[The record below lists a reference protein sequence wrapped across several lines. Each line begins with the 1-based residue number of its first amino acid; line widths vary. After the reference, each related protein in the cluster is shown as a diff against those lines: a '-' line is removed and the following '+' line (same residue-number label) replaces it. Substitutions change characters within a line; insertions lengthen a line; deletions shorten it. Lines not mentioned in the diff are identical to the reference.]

1 MSSNVSLDD
10 ISFYPYDPSEAVA
23 GVCLALFG
31 ITLFWSTVLT
41 IQKRSWVW
49 TVQLFAILM
58 EVVGYAVRIA
68 SAGSPTD
75 LNLYAIQFCVIILAP
90 VLMAGAIYVVFGRI
104 VFHVVPAHERT
115 TRLLWI
121 PPRWITPIFVTFDV
135 ISLLVQLVGA
145 VSVSSTQVTD
155 EDAEKKMNTG
165 KNVAL
170 VGLAIQ
176 IAAFGLFTV
185 IAARFHFTSQRF
197 ETSLL
202 SRLET
207 IDGGKSVLV
216 RGVSRKINPNWRR
229 LLYAVNV
236 SCALILIRS
245 VFRVVEF
252 TEGSNGPVSRHEYFM
267 YVLDTLPVF
276 LVVCSFCFFF
286 PGSYLPF
293 MGCRVPRQPV
303 GMGEASSE
311 EGSVVEL
318 RRIQN

>member
-1 MSSNVSLDD
+1 MSSGTSLND

-31 ITLFWSTVLT
+31 IALVWSSALT
-41 IQKRSWVW
+41 IRKRSWVW
-49 TVQLFAILM
+49 TVQLLAILM

-68 SAGSPTD
+68 SAGNPSN

-90 VLMAGAIYVVFGRI
+90 VLMAGVIYVVFGRI
-104 VFHVVPAHERT
+104 VFHVVPTQERT

-135 ISLLVQLVGA
+135 ISLLVQLFGA
-145 VSVSSTQVTD
+145 VSVSSTEVTD
-155 EDAEKKMNTG
+155 EGAEEKINTG

-170 VGLAIQ
+170 IGLAIQ

-197 ETSLL
+197 EASLL
-202 SRLET
+202 SRLEAT
-207 IDGGKSVLV
+207 DGGKSVLV
-216 RGVSRKINPNWRR
+216 KGLSRKINPSWRH
-229 LLYAVNV
+229 LLYAVNI
-236 SCALILIRS
+236 SCILILIRS
-245 VFRVVEF
+245 IFRVVEF
-252 TEGSNGPVSRHEYFM
+252 AESSNGSISQHEYFM

-293 MGCRVPRQPV
+293 MGFRIPKQPV
-303 GMGEASSE
+303 GFGEASSDE
-311 EGSVVEL
+311 ASAIEL
-318 RRIQN
+318 QGI